1 MKKILVIDDEPY
13 ILMMLK
19 KMMERAGYEVDLST
33 NGIEGLENFKKNTPD
48 LVISDIIMPEKE
60 GLGTIR
66 EMKQLSPDLKII
78 AVSGGGRASAD
89 DYLHTAKLF
98 GADRIFQ
105 KPFNQAEIVGAV
117 RELLGNEVQ

>member
-19 KMMERAGYEVDLST
+19 KMMERAGYEVDLAT
-33 NGIEGLENFKKNTPD
+33 NGVEGLENFKRNTPD

-66 EMKQLSPDLKII
+66 EMKQIKPDLKII

-117 RELLGNEVQ
+117 RELLG

>member
-19 KMMERAGYEVDLST
+19 KMMERAGYEVDLAT
-33 NGIEGLENFKKNTPD
+33 NGVEGLEIFKNNSPD

-66 EMKQLSPDLKII
+66 EMKQLKPDLKII
-78 AVSGGGRASAD
+78 AVSGGGRASSD

-105 KPFNQAEIVGAV
+105 KPFNQTEIVGAV
-117 RELLGNEVQ
+117 K